1 MLQFCIYRVFVA
13 CQSIIRRFKPRRS
26 VLSQYFSIHPENP
39 QKRLITQAADIIR
52 QGGVVAFP
60 TDTAYALGCHI
71 GDKDALDRI
80 RRIRQLDEKHLFTL
94 VCRDLSE
101 LGTYAKVNNMVFRQ
115 LKAHTPGAFTFILE
129 ASKEVPR
136 RLHNGKRKQ
145 IGLRVPDNQIVLDML
160 AELGEP
166 IVSSTLIMPGDELP
180 LNEPWEMRDFLSH
193 HVDLIIDGGY
203 AGIEETTVI
212 DLSDE
217 VPKLIRQGVGDFSDF
232 ATL

>member
-1 MLQFCIYRVFVA
+1 MLQFCIYRVFIA

>member
-1 MLQFCIYRVFVA
+1 MLQFCIYRVFIA

-39 QKRLITQAADIIR
+39 QKRLITQVVDIIR
-52 QGGVVAFP
+52 QGGVIAFP

-145 IGLRVPDNQIVLDML
+145 IGLRIPDNQIVLDML

-166 IVSSTLIMPGDELP
+166 IVSSTLIMPGDDLP

-193 HVDLIIDGGY
+193 HVDLIVDGGY

>member
-1 MLQFCIYRVFVA
+1 M
-13 CQSIIRRFKPRRS
+13 
-26 VLSQYFSIHPENP
+26 SQYFSVHPDNP
-39 QKRLITQAADIIR
+39 QKRLISQAVEIIK
-52 QGGVVAFP
+52 QGGVVVFP
-60 TDTAYALGCHI
+60 TDTAYAIGCHI

-80 RRIRQLDEKHLFTL
+80 RRVRGLDEKHLFTL

-101 LGTYAKVNNMVFRQ
+101 LGTYAKVNNVAFRQ
-115 LKAHTPGAFTFILE
+115 LRAHTPGAFTFILE

-136 RLHNGKRKQ
+136 RLQNGKRKKV
-145 IGLRVPDNQIVLDML
+145 GVRVPNNPILLELL

-166 IVSSTLIMPGDELP
+166 MVSSTLLMPGDEFP
-180 LNEPWEMRDFLSH
+180 LNEPWEMRDILEH

-217 VPKLIRQGVGDFSDF
+217 IPQLIRQGMGDFSDF
-232 ATL
+232 SVA

>member
-39 QKRLITQAADIIR
+39 QKRLITQVVDIIR
-52 QGGVVAFP
+52 QGGVIAFP

-145 IGLRVPDNQIVLDML
+145 IGLRIPDNQIVLDML

-166 IVSSTLIMPGDELP
+166 IVSSTLIMPGDDLP

-193 HVDLIIDGGY
+193 HVDLIVDGGY

>member
-1 MLQFCIYRVFVA
+1 MLQFRIYRVFIA
-13 CQSIIRRFKPRRS
+13 RQSIICRFKPRRS

>member
-1 MLQFCIYRVFVA
+1 M
-13 CQSIIRRFKPRRS
+13 
-26 VLSQYFSIHPENP
+26 SQYFSVHPENP

-101 LGTYAKVNNMVFRQ
+101 LGTYAKVNNVVFRQ

-145 IGLRVPDNQIVLDML
+145 IGLRVPDNQIVLDLL

-166 IVSSTLIMPGDELP
+166 IVSSTLIMPGDDLP
-180 LNEPWEMRDFLSH
+180 LNEPWEMPDFLGH
-193 HVDLIIDGGY
+193 QVDLIIDGGY

-212 DLSDE
+212 DLSDV
-217 VPKLIRQGVGDFSDF
+217 VPQLIRQGVGDFSDF
-232 ATL
+232 SAL